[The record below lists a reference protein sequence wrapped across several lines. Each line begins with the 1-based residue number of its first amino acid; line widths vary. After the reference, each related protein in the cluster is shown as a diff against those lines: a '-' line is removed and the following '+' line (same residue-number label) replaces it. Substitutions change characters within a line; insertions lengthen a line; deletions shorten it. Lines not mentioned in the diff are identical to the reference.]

1 MDNRISYDI
10 LAMNRT
16 MQCSVNF
23 QSELTA
29 NTGLAGMFGTLG
41 GYRDTAEASALK
53 LNITTKEFTIAGVD
67 IREKCAFELSIGAS
81 VASGYGAAHNI
92 TALKNL
98 NSFTKTELLKGPLEE
113 QILSSKKIIE
123 EITPHA
129 TVLQTVGLSA
139 AMLGGFSAD
148 ITLMENLTKIPQN
161 MIDAHKIEKGLLLD
175 HLGLVQKFYDE
186 QLDRVM
192 QLYKIVNMTFFLS
205 YTAARKVR
213 HHHTK
218 RKIKPAD
225 PTTGT
230 LETYLVYKSNLEPVP
245 DATYT
250 VTSLNIT
257 MMTDVDGETFK
268 DGLAPGTY
276 HGKFSKTGYKD
287 VVFDFTIVAGKT
299 CALQFVMEV
308 DDSEPDVPPVS

>member
-1 MDNRISYDI
+1 
-10 LAMNRT
+10 

-29 NTGLAGMFGTLG
+29 NAGAAAMFVTLG
-41 GYRDTAEASALK
+41 AYRDTAEASALK
-53 LNITTKEFTIAGVD
+53 LSTTTKEFTKAGVE

-81 VASGYGAAHNI
+81 VASSYGAAHNN

-98 NSFTKTELLKGPLEE
+98 NYFTKTELLKGPLEE
-113 QILSSKKIIE
+113 QILNSKKVIE
-123 EITPHA
+123 VITPHA

-139 AMLGGFSAD
+139 AMLNGFSAN

-161 MIDAHKIEKGLLLD
+161 MIDAHKVEKELLMS
-175 HLGLVQKFYDE
+175 HLGVVQKFFDE
-186 QLDRVM
+186 QLDRAM

-213 HHHTK
+213 HHHMK
-218 RKIKPAD
+218 RKIVPAE

-230 LETYLVYKSNLEPVP
+230 LETYLVLKSNLEPVA
-245 DATYT
+245 DATFT

-276 HGKFSKTGYKD
+276 HGKFSKTGFKD

-299 CALQFVMEV
+299 CALQFMMEV
-308 DDSEPDVPPVS
+308 DDSEGDVPPVS